1 MSAGASSL
9 TLYVLAISV
18 MCDISQLLITD
29 RHADDIIKAARGLLS
44 DERSPK
50 SRKILT
56 DLLLNLEDRSELES
70 REEDQ
75 EWFTGTQEAL
85 LPWQS
90 QSLVLK
96 KNLVS
101 GDFLI
106 VILL

>member
-1 MSAGASSL
+1 M
-9 TLYVLAISV
+9 TLCVLVISV

-29 RHADDIIKAARGLLS
+29 RHADDIIKEARGLLS

-56 DLLLNLEDRSELES
+56 DLLLTLEDRSELES

-75 EWFTGTQEAL
+75 EWFTGMQEAL

-90 QSLVLK
+90 QSCFE
-96 KNLVS
+96 KNLVGFGRFS
-101 GDFLI
+101 HSDIFVGGW
-106 VILL
+106 VGR